1 MAFRYFEHSWL
12 GSYYHTAEFDMSTAV
27 EDCLYQLINPMILS
41 NSGWSWDT
49 SLCPESKPIKLIPS
63 NRIYAAFIQHTSGAK
78 AMIGYCYNK
87 MNSTKATDG
96 SCGNTSSTLSTW
108 YEPGFLTSK
117 TGLAANSIMCG
128 LFFSFITADSVNNES
143 ANFHPEY
150 SIRDELFYDSKMS
163 QITSL
168 VNIEFSSSYNAYPD
182 YQSYVSTMLK
192 RKTDSTQCT
201 HFLLVDTEAPVLI
214 LGSGLTPNKKNMAI
228 FGEVATGQKRYPYD
242 ILGTSSFSSL
252 LGCHYSSATSSTAAS
267 YNFGEDT
274 QVPNRATSSNNSYLS
289 NSICVKFFNT
299 SGQYSL
305 SNSPFCLGYPW
316 MGSSPRTMGTL
327 CDAKRIWYDNIKTL
341 HISGLTPSQIY
352 NNNEWC
358 FLGGGDGEAVS
369 SSSES
374 RTCNSQFSCYS
385 SSYIKGSSVY
395 YNYNLGIVI
404 KWDNDFN
411 GGNRIPIN
419 V

>member
-49 SLCPESKPIKLIPS
+49 THCPESKPIKLIPS
-63 NRIYAAFIQHTSGAK
+63 NRIYAAFIRHTSGAK

-87 MNSTKATDG
+87 MDSQQTTDG
-96 SCGNTSSTLSTW
+96 SCANSSTSATW
-108 YEPGFLTSK
+108 YEPGFLSSK
-117 TGLAANSIMCG
+117 TALPTANVMFG
-128 LFFSFITADSVNNES
+128 LFFSFITADSVNNDG
-143 ANFHPEY
+143 ADFHPEY
-150 SIRDELFYDSKMS
+150 SIRDELFYDSYMS

-168 VNIEFSSSYNAYPD
+168 LTVDYSSSSYASYMR
-182 YQSYVSTMLK
+182 YQNNLSTMLK

-201 HFLLVDTEAPVLI
+201 HFILADTDSPVLI
-214 LGSGLTPNKKNMAI
+214 IGSGISSLKKNMAI

-252 LGCHYSSATSSTAAS
+252 LACFYATNTSSTQSA
-267 YNFGEDT
+267 YNYGEDT
-274 QVPNRATSSNNSYLS
+274 YEPIMGTNSNNSYITHCL
-289 NSICVKFFNT
+289 CTQYFNT
-299 SGQYSL
+299 SGQNAT
-305 SNSPFCLGYPW
+305 SNSPCCLGYSW
-316 MGSSPRTMGTL
+316 MGTNPRTMGTL
-327 CDAKRIWYDNIKTL
+327 YDVKRIWYDNIKAVFP
-341 HISGLTPSQIY
+341 SGLVPSQVY

-358 FLGGGDGEAVS
+358 FLGGGSGNS
-369 SSSES
+369 STSPT
-374 RTCNSQFSCYS
+374 RTSIAPFSCYGR
-385 SSYIKGSSVY
+385 SYVSGSSVY
-395 YNYNLGIVI
+395 YDYNLGIVI
-404 KWDNDFN
+404 KWDDDFN